1 MSWIYSLIFA
11 GLVLAAETG
20 SIGPN
25 SSNTT
30 SPEPPAVVNET
41 SDVEE
46 RFEQT
51 YPLTPD
57 GRVRLQNVNGSI
69 EVEAWDRNEVHV
81 VAIKSAETAEA
92 LKDLEIDIKARPD
105 AIYIEA
111 NHRGADKRPAVIH
124 PGRGAEI
131 RFYLKVPKNAVL
143 DEIATVNG
151 SIKIHDMA
159 NAVKVSAVNGSITAS
174 NLSGSTVLETV
185 NGAIAVGFGH
195 LSPSSK
201 IALNTVNGRLSVT
214 LPTDAEAT
222 VKATT
227 LNGRIQNSLG
237 LRVRRG
243 LVGND
248 LHGKIGDGSTQIRL
262 NSISG
267 AITINGAGEKQN
279 KPAVDMLK
287 DTEDA
292 SDDIMSGLGVLPV
305 PPAMPEL
312 TELDPKA
319 QEELKKALAAAKVH
333 SEQARVRSAEALK
346 KAQEAIARNKEAF
359 EAQTSAMNAANI
371 ARLSK
376 LKDLSLARMYGM
388 NWTGSAPTL
397 HQHSGSFEVKG
408 KPKITVT
415 VKGASVS
422 VRSWD
427 RSEVKYV
434 VSETAKADDGPRV
447 DVKEERSGDDIKIT
461 IEGDDEGSER
471 LPRVR
476 VDVMV
481 PRKADVR
488 IKSDGQIRVDSISG
502 NFDLSGRDDAIDVRD
517 SSGSLSINTFD
528 GRVRVIGFN
537 GDLRSTSRDGDV
549 FLEGDFTSL
558 SSKAIDGTVTLLLSE
573 TANAKLISTTPI
585 KMLGSLASQAEDRL
599 ELSFGTGGP
608 TYNFEFVDGSL
619 LLRGASDGDGQ

>member
-1 MSWIYSLIFA
+1 
-11 GLVLAAETG
+11 
-20 SIGPN
+20 
-25 SSNTT
+25 
-30 SPEPPAVVNET
+30 
-41 SDVEE
+41 
-46 RFEQT
+46 
-51 YPLTPD
+51 
-57 GRVRLQNVNGSI
+57 
-69 EVEAWDRNEVHV
+69 
-81 VAIKSAETAEA
+81 
-92 LKDLEIDIKARPD
+92 
-105 AIYIEA
+105 
-111 NHRGADKRPAVIH
+111 
-124 PGRGAEI
+124 
-131 RFYLKVPKNAVL
+131 
-143 DEIATVNG
+143 
-151 SIKIHDMA
+151 
-159 NAVKVSAVNGSITAS
+159 
-174 NLSGSTVLETV
+174 
-185 NGAIAVGFGH
+185 
-195 LSPSSK
+195 
-201 IALNTVNGRLSVT
+201 
-214 LPTDAEAT
+214 
-222 VKATT
+222 
-227 LNGRIQNSLG
+227 
-237 LRVRRG
+237 
-243 LVGND
+243 
-248 LHGKIGDGSTQIRL
+248 
-262 NSISG
+262 
-267 AITINGAGEKQN
+267 
-279 KPAVDMLK
+279 
-287 DTEDA
+287 
-292 SDDIMSGLGVLPV
+292 
-305 PPAMPEL
+305 
-312 TELDPKA
+312 
-319 QEELKKALAAAKVH
+319 
-333 SEQARVRSAEALK
+333 
-346 KAQEAIARNKEAF
+346 
-359 EAQTSAMNAANI
+359 MNAANI
-371 ARLSK
+371 ARLST

-608 TYNFEFVDGSL
+608 TIILSSL
-619 LLRGASDGDGQ
+619 TAVSFFARASDGDANNYLSRQRHSDGRLPYIQTLFDT